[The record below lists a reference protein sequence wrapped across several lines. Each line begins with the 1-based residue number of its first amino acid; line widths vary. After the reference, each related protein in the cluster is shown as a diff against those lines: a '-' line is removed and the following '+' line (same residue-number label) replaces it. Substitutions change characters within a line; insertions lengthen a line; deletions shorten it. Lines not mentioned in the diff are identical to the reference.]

1 MWIRPVSA
9 VAGQLEK
16 THIQESIPTQ
26 ALNTVPKQARGTIIT
41 KALGD
46 LNRDGHVEQVVVVNI
61 DGNREIHIY
70 QYRHHQWQLWQSSA
84 FHIMDSGDGGRD
96 WFQDINIVRGALVIL
111 EFR

>member
-1 MWIRPVSA
+1 M
-9 VAGQLEK
+9 
-16 THIQESIPTQ
+16 
-26 ALNTVPKQARGTIIT
+26 PKQARGTIIT